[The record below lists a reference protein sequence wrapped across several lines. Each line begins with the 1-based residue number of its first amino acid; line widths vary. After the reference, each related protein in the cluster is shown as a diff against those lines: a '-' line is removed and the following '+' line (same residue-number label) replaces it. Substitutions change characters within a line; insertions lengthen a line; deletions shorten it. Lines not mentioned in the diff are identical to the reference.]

1 MESVILFY
9 TRNDAIVNE
18 SVQKKTYGLV
28 LLAHKIEMKIYP
40 CQNLMTVS
48 WIVIL
53 VFFFGRHLDWL
64 ELIAFEMSKQLLPA
78 IISHKASQI

>member
-48 WIVIL
+48 
-53 VFFFGRHLDWL
+53 
-64 ELIAFEMSKQLLPA
+64 
-78 IISHKASQI
+78 